1 MLSLDEKILFALNDL
16 NGKYQSLDKIITWTV
31 SDYLI
36 PVCLCLALIFIWFVG
51 HNQSIRYRYQL
62 GVFAALAAMAISS
75 GVSQLISA
83 LIERPRPFIT
93 HDLVVLFYKPTDF
106 SFPSNPVAACFG
118 IAAVVSTF
126 NKKLGL
132 SMFLFV
138 GILAFSRV
146 YVGVHYPSD
155 VIMGAIIGILS
166 IIPVYLLRKIME
178 PMPTC
183 FIKIARI
190 FRLA

>member
-1 MLSLDEKILFALNDL
+1 LLNLDEKILFSLNGL
-16 NGKYQSLDKIITWTV
+16 NGKYKSLDAIIAWTV

-36 PVCLCLALIFIWFVG
+36 PVCLCLALICIWLVG
-51 HNQSIRYRYQL
+51 QNKNTRYRYQI
-62 GVFAALAAMAISS
+62 GIFSSLAAMAISS
-75 GVSQLISA
+75 GISQLISM
-83 LIERPRPFIT
+83 LIERPRPFVT

-106 SFPSNPVAACFG
+106 SFPSNSVAACFA
-118 IAAVVSTF
+118 IAATVSTF
-126 NKKLGL
+126 NKKLGF
-132 SMFLFV
+132 SMFIAV

-155 VIMGAIIGILS
+155 VLMGAIIGILS
-166 IIPVYLLRKIME
+166 IIPVYMLRKLIE

-183 FIKIARI
+183 FIKVARI

>member
-1 MLSLDEKILFALNDL
+1 LLSLDEKILFALNDL

-36 PVCLCLALIFIWFVG
+36 PVCLCLALIFMWFVG
-51 HNQSIRYRYQL
+51 HNQSTRYRYQL